1 MRYVLGCVHA
11 VRKMTGGVFDEPVE
25 PPVEKPTT
33 PPSTEDLRTININ
46 DEIMA
51 VVGTKTWRSIA
62 YGNGI
67 YVVVGLDGYTAY
79 STDGEN
85 WTRKTV
91 GTESWYA
98 IAFRSEERRVGKE
111 CRSRWSPYH

>member
-33 PPSTEDLRTININ
+33 PPSTEDLRAININ

-79 STDGEN
+79 LDQVVPLVDTPMYVLPLPIVTN
-85 WTRKTV
+85 LPLP
-91 GTESWYA
+91 YA
-98 IAFRSEERRVGKE
+98 IDNKL
-111 CRSRWSPYH
+111 